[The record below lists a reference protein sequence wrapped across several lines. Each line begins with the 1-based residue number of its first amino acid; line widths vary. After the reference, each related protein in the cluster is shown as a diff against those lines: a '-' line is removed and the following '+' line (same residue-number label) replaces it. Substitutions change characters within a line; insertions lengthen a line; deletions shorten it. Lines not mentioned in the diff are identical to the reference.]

1 MKLRPLAQSLLLAL
15 LFAGCSTPKTVASSG
30 PPTAGK
36 PYPLKVC
43 LVSRNALDSMG
54 DTITETYNGREVKFC
69 CEPCVKKFH
78 AHPEKYLPK
87 IQ

>member
-1 MKLRPLAQSLLLAL
+1 MKLKQLLCSTLLLL
-15 LFAGCSTPKTVASSG
+15 LVTGCSTPKSTASS
-30 PPTAGK
+30 TK

-43 LVSRNALDSMG
+43 LVSGNKLGAMG
-54 DTITETYNGREVKFC
+54 DIITETYNGQEVKFC

-87 IQ
+87 IAR